1 MSYQNPPKIEFQG
14 YIGSTYKH
22 EATGSTLNG
31 ATKKKHL
38 LYNHKPLFMFEDYY
52 LRVCQFTKR
61 KGTNFQVFSNMFY
74 MCEIGQCRLIDQT
87 IVLCQTLDDD
97 VIICIPLCSVDWYIA
112 WVFKIVR
119 VYLRHKGD
127 SPPAKQLHST
137 QWDSGGWSLV
147 HWKIQHASE

>member
-1 MSYQNPPKIEFQG
+1 M
-14 YIGSTYKH
+14 TR
-22 EATGSTLNG
+22 STLNG

-38 LYNHKPLFMFEDYY
+38 LYNHKPIFMFEDYY

-61 KGTNFQVFSNMFY
+61 KGANFQAFSNMLY
-74 MCEIGQCRLIDQT
+74 MCEIGSCGLTVQT

-112 WVFKIVR
+112 RVFKIVR
-119 VYLRHKGD
+119 SLSSAQRYD

-147 HWKIQHASE
+147 HRKIQHASEWELGSNFSKVEETDVGGFS

>member
-1 MSYQNPPKIEFQG
+1 
-14 YIGSTYKH
+14 
-22 EATGSTLNG
+22 
-31 ATKKKHL
+31 
-38 LYNHKPLFMFEDYY
+38 MFEDYY

-61 KGTNFQVFSNMFY
+61 KGANFQAFSNMLY
-74 MCEIGQCRLIDQT
+74 MCEIGSCGLTVQT

-112 WVFKIVR
+112 RVFKIVR
-119 VYLRHKGD
+119 SLSSAQRYD

-147 HWKIQHASE
+147 HRKIQHASE